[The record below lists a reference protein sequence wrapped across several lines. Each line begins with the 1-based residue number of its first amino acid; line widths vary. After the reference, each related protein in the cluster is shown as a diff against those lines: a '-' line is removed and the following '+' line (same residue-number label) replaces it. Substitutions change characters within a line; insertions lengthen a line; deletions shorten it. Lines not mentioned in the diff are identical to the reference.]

1 MKMLFLAIVVLTS
14 ANSMRA
20 ADPEGF
26 DLWKG
31 TMVKNS
37 GKELTSKI
45 DEQKFA
51 WLPLATYQNHLMGIS
66 HREGDGSA
74 ELHETQVD
82 ILIVEGGEA
91 TLVVGGTMIAPKT
104 IKPHEVRGTSIEG
117 GEIKQLTPRR
127 CCAHPGQSAAS
138 VENCKRQDIHL
149 PGNKSG
155 FQLDR
160 PCCSRVR
167 PRDVAW
173 LRLSFG
179 RRRQDEGFRL
189 TRRSFPRRVPRLRG
203 V

>member
-1 MKMLFLAIVVLTS
+1 MKMLFVAIVVLTS
-14 ANSMRA
+14 ANSLRA

-26 DLWKG
+26 ALWKG

-82 ILIVEGGEA
+82 ILIVESGEA
-91 TLVVGGTMIAPKT
+91 TLVVGGTMIASKT

-117 GEIKQLTPRR
+117 GEFKQLTP
-127 CCAHPGQSAAS
+127 G
-138 VENCKRQDIHL
+138 
-149 PGNKSG
+149 
-155 FQLDR
+155 
-160 PCCSRVR
+160 
-167 PRDVAW
+167 DVVHIPA
-173 LRLSFG
+173 
-179 RRRQDEGFRL
+179 
-189 TRRSFPRRVPRLRG
+189 RVPHQLKIASG
-203 V
+203 KTFTYLVIKVDSN